1 MSDLAFAQR
10 LLAADDTAFEE
21 FFAEYFPKLFRFA
34 LARLGTEDAAE
45 EVVQTTLMAAVRK
58 LHTYRGDAA
67 MMTWLC
73 SICRHE
79 ISSWL
84 QRAERHVDVPLLED
98 RADVRAALEAV
109 AAGAPQDPEHA
120 HQRAEVARLVHA
132 TLDRLPA
139 RYGDVLEW
147 RYIEGVSVE
156 DIARRLALSYKATE
170 SLLSR
175 ARDAFRA
182 GFAAVGSTL

>member
-1 MSDLAFAQR
+1 MSDLALVQR
-10 LLAADDTAFEE
+10 LLAADEAEFEA

-45 EVVQTTLMAAVRK
+45 EVVQTTLMAAVRN

-84 QRAERHVDVPLLED
+84 RRAGRQTDVPLLED
-98 RADVRAALEAV
+98 RAEVRAALEAV

-120 HQRAEVARLVHA
+120 RQRAEVARLVHA
-132 TLDRLPA
+132 TLDHLPA
-139 RYGDVLEW
+139 RYGDALEW
-147 RYIEGVSVE
+147 RYIEGRSVE
-156 DIARRLALSYKATE
+156 EIATRLALSYKATE

-175 ARDAFRA
+175 AREAFRE
-182 GFAAVGSTL
+182 GFAIVGSTL